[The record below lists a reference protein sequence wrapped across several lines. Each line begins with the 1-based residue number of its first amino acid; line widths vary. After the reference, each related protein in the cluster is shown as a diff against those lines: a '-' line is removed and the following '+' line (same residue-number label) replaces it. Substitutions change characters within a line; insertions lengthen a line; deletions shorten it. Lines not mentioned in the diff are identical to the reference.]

1 VLVGCW
7 LARLLIQ
14 EWFSHLL
21 QLTFLSKTDQKFL
34 NSCRS
39 SKTKLSQL
47 IFDTCTHHCPVEKNI
62 KTGWI
67 QCVDPQW
74 CQRYKSEKQWKGS
87 LPGCEWIVDLIKTIL
102 RVAMKWKFGD
112 KRDMWCCPSPEW
124 TVGLEAV
131 LERNYFVQFWKERK
145 MQNCLH
151 CSLTS
156 KNSKWGFSLKSF
168 TGRTPSW
175 PHLPQKLCPN
185 LVGSTSC
192 LCPAIFVKEDVI
204 SAWI

>member
-21 QLTFLSKTDQKFL
+21 QLTFLSKTDQIFF

-39 SKTKLSQL
+39 SETQLSQL
-47 IFDTCTHHCPVEKNI
+47 IFDTCTHHCPIEKNI

-131 LERNYFVQFWKERK
+131 LERNYFVQFWKEREK
-145 MQNCLH
+145 CKTAFTAHSPPKTQNGASAL
-151 CSLTS
+151 SLSLDGLPLGPTY
-156 KNSKWGFSLKSF
+156 LKSCVQIW
-168 TGRTPSW
+168 SDQQAVCAQ
-175 PHLPQKLCPN
+175 LYL
-185 LVGSTSC
+185 
-192 LCPAIFVKEDVI
+192 
-204 SAWI
+204 